1 MALVGNYGFQSTAE
15 DEFEFNFEIPNNCN
29 FTTHY
34 DATKKINTVTVQ
46 LNSGQSQPSST
57 FVTETYIF
65 TADNGVLDLRFEQVL
80 NNSTTVT
87 RPTIKICT

>member
-1 MALVGNYGFQSTAE
+1 MALVGNYGFQTVSD
-15 DEFEFNFEIPNNCN
+15 DEFEFTFDIPNNCN

-57 FVTETYIF
+57 FMTETYNF
-65 TADNGVLDLRFEQVL
+65 TADNGVLDLRFEQVQ
-80 NNSTTVT
+80 NSGTVIK
-87 RPTIKICT
+87 PKVTICC